1 MPVDFAKARTFVH
14 AQGTLF
20 ERALFDWLFEG
31 GSLQRLRQILF
42 CYKNPDNG
50 FGHGFEHDLKAPQ
63 SNPLALEYLLG
74 LMRYT
79 GIPPASLLDGTA
91 EWLESQMDA
100 AGSLINP
107 PAARDYPLAPWW
119 QSAGGQTMPDSIV
132 GNLIHFGAANPVL
145 IEKTARWAL
154 ENISPESILENDWL
168 FMAYH
173 AFDFFFAIDEL
184 PGLQRYRQATIEN
197 IIACAQAAPP
207 AQADSLFRFAP
218 EPASL
223 IAKAL
228 PAGVLER
235 NLDALEG
242 SQQADGC
249 WLDQHNLPQWQPV
262 TTINALLALRRYGR
276 WA

>member
-100 AGSLINP
+100 AGNLINP

-145 IEKTARWAL
+145 IKKTARWRISAPKASWKTTGSSWL
-154 ENISPESILENDWL
+154 TTLLISSSPSTSCPACSAIGRRQSRISSPAPKPRRRLKLIPFSASRPSRRRSSPRRCRRECSSAISMRWQAASKPMAAGLTSTISPS
-168 FMAYH
+168 
-173 AFDFFFAIDEL
+173 
-184 PGLQRYRQATIEN
+184 
-197 IIACAQAAPP
+197 
-207 AQADSLFRFAP
+207 
-218 EPASL
+218 
-223 IAKAL
+223 
-228 PAGVLER
+228 
-235 NLDALEG
+235 G
-242 SQQADGC
+242 S
-249 WLDQHNLPQWQPV
+249 
-262 TTINALLALRRYGR
+262 R
-276 WA
+276 